1 MADLAGLGSIF
12 DFGTEVIKRLW
23 PDASEAEKA
32 KLGLMLAELDAQV
45 KVQQA
50 QLAVNQTEAG
60 SASVFVAGWR
70 PALGWAI
77 AAILVYSYI
86 LYPLLGFGIALV
98 DGHIV
103 LPKLALDENL
113 WQLILGMLGLAAGR
127 TVEKLK
133 GAAR

>member
-50 QLAVNQTEAG
+50 QLAVNQAEAG
-60 SASVFVAGWR
+60 SSSVFVAGWR
-70 PALGWAI
+70 PALGWSI
-77 AAILVYSYI
+77 AAILAYSYI
-86 LYPLLGFGIALV
+86 LYPLLGFGLAV
-98 DGHIV
+98 ADAPIV

-127 TVEKLK
+127 TVEKIK
-133 GAAR
+133 GVSR